1 MRTLSWRKL
10 APALVV
16 LGSLAASPPLSAAD
30 KTAAEL
36 LPGSVVGYAE
46 IPQPGKLLDLVL
58 DHPLAKQVEQ
68 TPNYQAALKN
78 PQYEQ
83 GLALIKRFEE
93 KMGMPWREAIR
104 SLTSGGTYIAFDL
117 PTQGVISLSQAA
129 DEQVAA
135 KAQKAS
141 LDLIREIAAAQ
152 GQPDPIKHEE
162 HRGIPIYRVGEA
174 YSAVLGRWL
183 ISANKQVLISMVL
196 ENNFADG
203 DTLAEDKQFQD
214 VSKTRAKQSTAWL
227 YVDLRVIRLTGAL
240 KQALNKKSDNPPA
253 EILAG
258 GILGAIP
265 DAAYVT
271 ASLDVD
277 ATRIKLTASLPAKT
291 QEIAKTREFYFG
303 ADAAGRAPALLKPN
317 NTLLS
322 IATYRDFSS
331 MWRHAPDL
339 FDEGINARFAEA
351 ESNLTTFFAGRN
363 FRDDILGNL
372 EPGMQIVVAKQE
384 FPQAGITPQIK
395 LPAGALVVRMKK
407 AEETSRMF
415 KITFQSLVGFLN
427 VVGGMNGLDPLEQN
441 MEKVG
446 DATVVSS
453 SYLPPLKEESKSE
466 AALHFNASP
475 TIAFVGDR
483 FILASARPLA
493 IDLID
498 HVRKEAPAGSSV
510 NTELEL
516 DGKSA
521 WAALSENRGPLI
533 AQNMLE
539 KGHDRAAAEK
549 EIDAVLQAA
558 KHIQG
563 SSLQLTTEN
572 DHLQLSLEVVLS
584 GGK

>member
-1 MRTLSWRKL
+1 MRMLSWRNL

-16 LGSLAASPPLSAAD
+16 LTSLAAAPLLSAD

-36 LPGSVVGYAE
+36 LPGSVVAYAE

-58 DHPLAKQVEQ
+58 DHPLTKQIEQ
-68 TPNYQAALKN
+68 TPDYQQALKT

-83 GLALIKRFEE
+83 GLALLKRFEE
-93 KMGMPWREAIR
+93 QMGMSWRDAAR
-104 SLTSGGTYIAFDL
+104 SLTSGGTYIGFDL

-135 KAQKAS
+135 KAQKTS
-141 LDLIREIAAAQ
+141 LDLIRQIAAGQ
-152 GQPDPIKHEE
+152 GQPDPIKQEE
-162 HRGIPIYRVGEA
+162 HRGVPIYQIGEA

-183 ISANKQVLISMVL
+183 ISSNKQVLISMVL
-196 ENNFADG
+196 ENHFADG

-214 VSKTRAKQSTAWL
+214 VTKARAKESTAWM
-227 YVDLRVIRLTGAL
+227 YVDLRVIRLSGAF

-271 ASLDVD
+271 ASLDID
-277 ATRIKLTASLPAKT
+277 ASRLKLTASLPAKT
-291 QEIAKTREFYFG
+291 AEIAKTREFYFG
-303 ADAAGRAPALLKPN
+303 PEASGRAPALLRPSG
-317 NTLLS
+317 TLLTIS
-322 IATYRDFSS
+322 TFRDFAS

-363 FRDDILGNL
+363 FRDDILGNV
-372 EPGMQIVVAKQE
+372 EPGMQIVVVRQE

-441 MEKVG
+441 IEKVG
-446 DATVVSS
+446 DAVVISS
-453 SYLPPLKEESKSE
+453 AYLPPLKEEAKSD
-466 AALHFNASP
+466 AALHYNASP

-483 FILASARPLA
+483 FILSSARPLA
-493 IDLID
+493 IDLIE
-498 HVRKEAPAGSSV
+498 HVRKDAPAGSNV

-516 DGKSA
+516 DGKA
-521 WAALSENRGPLI
+521 AQAALAENRDSLI

-558 KHIQG
+558 KYIQG
-563 SSLQLTTEN
+563 SSLRLTTEKE
-572 DHLQLSLEVVLS
+572 HLQLSLEVVLS
-584 GGK
+584 AAN